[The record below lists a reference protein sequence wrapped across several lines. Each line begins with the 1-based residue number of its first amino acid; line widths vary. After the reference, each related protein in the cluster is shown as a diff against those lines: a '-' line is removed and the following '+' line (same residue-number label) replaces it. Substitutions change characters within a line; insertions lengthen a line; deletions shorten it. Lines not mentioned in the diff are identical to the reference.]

1 MSTFTYPSL
10 TPTIAV
16 HNAPAAIKFYQ
27 SVFGAS
33 ERYRL
38 VDPISGQIVH
48 AELLFGDSLLMLCEE
63 MPEWNKTP
71 KSLGGTT
78 VRFSLHVT
86 NADATVAQ
94 AIAAGATETMPVRD
108 QFYGFRSGN
117 VRDPFGHEWMIQ
129 HPVEEVSPGEMQKR
143 WDAMSPNGPE
153 CGT

>member
-1 MSTFTYPSL
+1 MSTLTYPRL

-16 HNAPAAIKFYQ
+16 HNAPAAIEFYQ

-38 VDPISGQIVH
+38 VDSASGQIVH

-71 KSLGGTT
+71 QTLGGTT
-78 VRFSLHVT
+78 ARFSLIVE
-86 NADATVAQ
+86 NADQTIAQ
-94 AIAAGATETMPVRD
+94 AIAEGATETMPATD

-117 VRDPFGHEWMIQ
+117 IRDPFGHEWMIQ
-129 HPVEEVSPGEMQKR
+129 HPVEKVSPEEMQKR
-143 WDAMSPNGPE
+143 WDAMFAQGPE
-153 CGT
+153 CGK